1 MKTYNLFVACFFAI
15 VLSSSV
21 VSCGDDNDEVF
32 KVDCVVRDTVEIRVP
47 NEGGEYTV
55 KVDLP
60 GKLQLE
66 KNELILSNSFCDIY
80 EYRDGKPLF
89 DTRKKNEK
97 TLKAYS

>member
-66 KNELILSNSFCDIY
+66 KNELILSNSFAIY
-80 EYRDGKPLF
+80 MSIEMASRCAIPEWNM
-89 DTRKKNEK
+89 KKH
-97 TLKAYS
+97 